1 MYLKELHQM
10 TKRKKFTREFKE
22 EAVKLLLNSD
32 KSIQEISG
40 SLGIHPNN
48 LSRWKCQ
55 FLENPKKAFPGNG
68 NRRDN
73 EDELYRL
80 KKELAD
86 LKMENEILKKS
97 IAIFSREK

>member
-1 MYLKELHQM
+1 M

-32 KSIQEISG
+32 KSTQEIAET
-40 SLGIHPNN
+40 LGVHPNN
-48 LSRWKCQ
+48 LSRWKCL

-73 EDELYRL
+73 DDEVYRL
-80 KKELAD
+80 KKEVAD